1 MPATLPRRL
10 PRFVDSLLF
19 VVVVATIASPLDE
32 AHAQGGAAAG
42 VMVDAQGVLRTN
54 VVPDAGLSAERRKAA
69 VAALPGD
76 LQKPAALRKVA
87 LSRLEAEVA
96 KAAAADRGVPAELTR
111 LAGLTRVQYVFIYP
125 AEGAATG
132 EVVLAGPAEPWIE
145 DATGRVIGTVSG
157 SPIVLLEDLAA
168 AIRCFAPGQPQD
180 RLIGCSIDPRQE
192 GLAAMQKFIA
202 SIGRVNPQ
210 AGVDDIVKG
219 LRESLGPQRVS
230 VQGVSPA
237 THYAQVLVEADY
249 RMKLIGI
256 GLERPAVALKSWVDI
271 AGGGVAA
278 NALQR
283 WYFVPEYQCL
293 RISED
298 DLAVELVGRGV
309 KLCCADEVVMPDGRR
324 LDAAKAA
331 GSAKQF
337 ADAFTKKY
345 PELAAKSPVFGQLRN
360 LIDLAV
366 AAAYM
371 QEHDAFGRAGW
382 AAAKLRDEAA
392 CPIEKYHAPTEVEPA
407 VHAVWKGARLLTP
420 IGGGV
425 SMYPRMALDP
435 PNLLM
440 DEKGAVNAARTAA
453 KQLPADRWWWD

>member
-1 MPATLPRRL
+1 MRLFTLTLAAAAIAAPA
-10 PRFVDSLLF
+10 V
-19 VVVVATIASPLDE
+19 E
-32 AHAQGGAAAG
+32 AMAQGGGSAAG
-42 VMVDAQGVLRTN
+42 IVVDAQGVLRTKT
-54 VVPDAGLSAERRKAA
+54 VADAGLSAERRKAA
-69 VAALPGD
+69 VTALPND

-96 KAAAADRGVPAELTR
+96 KAAATGRGVPSELTR
-111 LAGLTRVQYVFIYP
+111 LAGLTRVQYVFVYP
-125 AEGAATG
+125 ATDDAPG
-132 EVVLAGPAEPWIE
+132 EVVIAGPAEPWIE
-145 DATGRVIGTVSG
+145 DATGRVLGAISG

-192 GLAAMQKFIA
+192 GLAAMQEFLRKT
-202 SIGRVNPQ
+202 GRINPQ
-210 AGVDDIVKG
+210 AGVDEIVTG
-219 LRESLGPQRVS
+219 LKNSLGPQRVS

-237 THYAQVLVEADY
+237 SHYAQVLVEADY

-256 GLERPAVALKSWVDI
+256 GLERPPVALKSWVDLA
-271 AGGGVAA
+271 AGGAVAA
-278 NALQR
+278 NGLQR

-293 RISED
+293 RIAED

-324 LDAAKAA
+324 LDATRAS

-337 ADAFTKKY
+337 ADTFTRKY
-345 PELAAKSPVFGQLRN
+345 AELAAKSPVFGQLRN
-360 LIDLAV
+360 MIDLAV
-366 AAAYM
+366 VAAYM
-371 QEHDAFGRAGW
+371 QEHDAFGKAGW
-382 AAAKLRDEAA
+382 GAEKLRDEQV
-392 CPIEKYHAPTEVEPA
+392 CPIETYSKPTEVEPA
-407 VHAVWKGARLLTP
+407 VHAVWKGSRLLTP

-425 SMYPRMALDP
+425 TMYPRMALDA

-453 KQLPADRWWWD
+453 ATLPAGRWWWD

>member
-1 MPATLPRRL
+1 MRRL
-10 PRFVDSLLF
+10 CHILF
-19 VVVVATIASPLDE
+19 SCLVAAVAAD
-32 AHAQGGAAAG
+32 AGRAWAQGGAAAG
-42 VMVDAQGVLRTN
+42 IVVDAQGVLRTKT
-54 VVPDAGLSAERRKAA
+54 VTDAGLSAERRKAA

-96 KAAAADRGVPAELTR
+96 KAAATGRGVPAELTR
-111 LAGLTRVQYVFIYP
+111 LAGLTRVQYVFVYP
-125 AEGAATG
+125 ATDDAPG
-132 EVVLAGPAEPWIE
+132 EVVIAGPAEPWIE
-145 DATGRVIGTVSG
+145 DATGRVLGAVSG

-192 GLAAMQKFIA
+192 GLAAMQEFLRKT
-202 SIGRVNPQ
+202 GRINPQ
-210 AGVDDIVKG
+210 AGVDEIVTG
-219 LRESLGPQRVS
+219 LKTSLGPQRVS

-237 THYAQVLVEADY
+237 SHYAQVLVEADY

-256 GLERPAVALKSWVDI
+256 GLERPPVALKSWVDLA
-271 AGGGVAA
+271 AGGAVAA
-278 NALQR
+278 NGLQR

-293 RISED
+293 RSAED

-324 LDAAKAA
+324 LDATRAS

-337 ADAFTKKY
+337 ADTFTKKY
-345 PELAAKSPVFGQLRN
+345 PELAAKSPVFAQLRN
-360 LIDLAV
+360 VVDLAV

-371 QEHDAFGRAGW
+371 QEHDAFGKAGW
-382 AAAKLRDEAA
+382 GAEKLRDEQA
-392 CPIEKYHAPTEVEPA
+392 CPIDTYPKPTEVEPA
-407 VHAVWKGARLLTP
+407 VHAVWKGSRLLTP

-425 SMYPRMALDP
+425 TMYPRMALDA

-440 DEKGAVNAARTAA
+440 DEKGTVNAARTAA
-453 KQLPADRWWWD
+453 ATLPAGRWWWD